1 MTTPQ
6 TSPRIYRRIEVV
18 AAVTLDQALRALF
31 GPDAETKPRRAVVG
45 QVNAD

>member
-6 TSPRIYRRIEVV
+6 TSPRTYRRIEIV
-18 AAVTLDQALRALF
+18 AAITLDQALRALF
-31 GPDAETKPRRAVVG
+31 GPEAEPNHRRAVVG